1 MIMLIILVV
10 HLFEIIDLLSW
21 IVGCD
26 CHYIFYTLIFTRR
39 FRIATYSHR
48 AVPSPHTHTHDWL
61 VPVKT
66 AHGHTLNLRKHSP
79 K

>member
-48 AVPSPHTHTHDWL
+48 AVPSPHTHTPTIGWYL
-61 VPVKT
+61 SKP
-66 AHGHTLNLRKHSP
+66 HTDTH
-79 K
+79 